1 MIYEHL
7 RPHPVSPA
15 LALSPSLL
23 LGLLLLL
30 VGEPSKAARQG
41 EEEGEDEEEDEQYHR
56 DVVHRPD
63 QGGCDG
69 EDDQRGRRS
78 NSSLLTR
85 GTIQVPSADSGNK
98 PHLR

>member
-41 EEEGEDEEEDEQYHR
+41 EKEGEDEEEDEQYHR

-63 QGGCDG
+63 RDGGDG
-69 EDDQRGRRS
+69 EDGQKRRRKS
-78 NSSLLTR
+78 SSLLTR
-85 GTIQVPSADSGNK
+85 GTIQVPSAGSGNK

>member
-1 MIYEHL
+1 MIYKHL

-63 QGGCDG
+63 HPDEVDG
-69 EDDQRGRRS
+69 EDDQRG
-78 NSSLLTR
+78 
-85 GTIQVPSADSGNK
+85 GGAV
-98 PHLR
+98 HLPGG

>member
-41 EEEGEDEEEDEQYHR
+41 EKEREDEEEDEQYHR

-63 QGGCDG
+63 QDGGDG
-69 EDDQRGRRS
+69 ELDQ
-78 NSSLLTR
+78 NSSLLTM
-85 GTIQVPSADSGNK
+85 GTIQVPSAGSGNK